1 MGDDLSTVT
10 GARGED
16 SVSVFFFLVLRP
28 LGCVLLPEP
37 AWVLPR
43 LCLLLSV
50 AVQVEVKGGKVDLLF
65 LNDSFL

>member
-43 LCLLLSV
+43 LCPLLSYGRASGSERRESGSSV
-50 AVQVEVKGGKVDLLF
+50 
-65 LNDSFL
+65 S